1 MLINLDVRKVYLHG
15 MKLQTLLVQLIL
27 PLCLTYPRGHR
38 SVLFKTCAFPCHL
51 IYLHKYFIIFYCCLQ
66 YLRICSKIRTYL
78 FQTSMISRLTLL
90 NILLQDHY
98 QRLSII
104 ETNESHKDVFR
115 HVGSVVLRYL
125 FSLLACLMSPPP
137 PPYPFRFHGFFIS
150 PISTSK
156 RICAICFPCWLV
168 FFYND
173 CQLLLLSY
181 KWHTLDALKDFVV
194 FLGQFL
200 QSVYPL
206 MTDIANNIR
215 SQSLSLVLV
224 T

>member
-137 PPYPFRFHGFFIS
+137 PPYPFRFH
-150 PISTSK
+150 
-156 RICAICFPCWLV
+156 V
-168 FFYND
+168 FF
-173 CQLLLLSY
+173 L
-181 KWHTLDALKDFVV
+181 FP
-194 FLGQFL
+194 QFL
-200 QSVYPL
+200 RIREYVRYVSPVGL
-206 MTDIANNIR
+206 SSFIMTASSCHFPINGILWML
-215 SQSLSLVLV
+215 SKTSLCFQVSFYSLSIH
-224 T
+224 

>member
-15 MKLQTLLVQLIL
+15 MELQTLLVQLIL

-137 PPYPFRFHGFFIS
+137 PPYPFRFHVFFI
-150 PISTSK
+150 P
-156 RICAICFPCWLV
+156 
-168 FFYND
+168 
-173 CQLLLLSY
+173 
-181 KWHTLDALKDFVV
+181 
-194 FLGQFL
+194 QFL
-200 QSVYPL
+200 RIREYVQYVSPVGL
-206 MTDIANNIR
+206 SSFIMTASSCHFPINGILWML
-215 SQSLSLVLV
+215 SKTSLCFQVSFYSLSIH
-224 T
+224 